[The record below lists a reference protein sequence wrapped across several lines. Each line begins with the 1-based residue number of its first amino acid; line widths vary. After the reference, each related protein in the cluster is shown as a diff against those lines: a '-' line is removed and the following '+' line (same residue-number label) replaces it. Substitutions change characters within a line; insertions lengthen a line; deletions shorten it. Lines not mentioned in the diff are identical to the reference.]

1 MPMAKVIAIDDSPDD
16 LRLIADLLSKD
27 KTLDV
32 ELTDSGTKALQRIR
46 DSRPDLVI
54 VDIDIPDL
62 DGLELLKQ
70 IKIHYSDVPV
80 IITTGA
86 GRESVAIQALD
97 SGAATYVAKSQLANS
112 LHDAVREVL
121 AIAESNRIA
130 NQLMACTKETHFEF
144 DLESDPALI
153 EPMVQLVLKNLNG
166 FESETQRV
174 RIGVALEHALINAL
188 YRGNLEITPEQM
200 EAAREQRLL
209 GIDADPVAQ
218 RRSEA
223 PYRDRKIYVA
233 VSISPKMAKLVV
245 RDEGPGFDVAR
256 FDSLTVDEA
265 SQQPADRGIV
275 LMKNLMD
282 KVVFNEQGNEVTLIK
297 HVANGY

>member
-1 MPMAKVIAIDDSPDD
+1 MAKVIAIDDSPDD

-27 KTLDV
+27 ETLDV

-218 RRSEA
+218 RRSES